1 MQARLLILSLALAL
15 VSLTGAAGQS
25 ARRLTAQAPA
35 TAQAGGLRGA
45 QTETAPGMGDQSQG
59 VPSQGLSAIPRK
71 LGQSGLA
78 PTGAAVING
87 ANRSPAFS
95 PIPAADPARD
105 QAAETPTPQA
115 AEDCRQAC
123 SRPYFFCLAGPDP
136 ESCAPAWTACL
147 NLCRDPRPRS
157 PDVPSGSPG

>member
-45 QTETAPGMGDQSQG
+45 Q
-59 VPSQGLSAIPRK
+59 
-71 LGQSGLA
+71 
-78 PTGAAVING
+78 TGAAVING